1 MVFAAVAAL
10 HAGLVITLIVTLR
23 TPTRQSS
30 ADDFVSALIFLSTP
44 LPPTSLSRRRPV
56 VGESTAPVPVEPPVT
71 SLPEI
76 GGPADAETSIDW
88 HEEAHREAAVVT
100 GAHRFREFG
109 QIPKADLSLAP
120 HSSPAHT
127 AGEQYRD
134 EDGTWIVW
142 VSPHCFIVS
151 ALPPLGL
158 PDILARSMLTRTECQ
173 RDAESQGYLFK
184 DLPAFGKY
192 HPQ

>member
-1 MVFAAVAAL
+1 M
-10 HAGLVITLIVTLR
+10 
-23 TPTRQSS
+23 
-30 ADDFVSALIFLSTP
+30 
-44 LPPTSLSRRRPV
+44 
-56 VGESTAPVPVEPPVT
+56 PVEPPVT

-88 HEEAHREAAVVT
+88 HEEVSREAAVVT
-100 GAHRFREFG
+100 GAHRLWEFG
-109 QIPKADLSLAP
+109 QIPKADLALAP

-158 PDILARSMLTRTECQ
+158 PDILARSMPTRTVCQ
-173 RDAESQGYLFK
+173 RDSGPRSDLFK
-184 DLPAFGKY
+184 DLPVYKKY